1 MGGAEWQGDDRRR
14 NRHTKNRKLKEQ
26 SKIMQYTMQ
35 SITWEKREIIEKT
48 VFDTVRTAKLKN
60 S

>member
-14 NRHTKNRKLKEQ
+14 NRHTKNRKQKEQ

-35 SITWEKREIIEKT
+35 SITWEKRESIEKQ
-48 VFDTVRTAKLKN
+48 FLIQ
-60 S
+60 